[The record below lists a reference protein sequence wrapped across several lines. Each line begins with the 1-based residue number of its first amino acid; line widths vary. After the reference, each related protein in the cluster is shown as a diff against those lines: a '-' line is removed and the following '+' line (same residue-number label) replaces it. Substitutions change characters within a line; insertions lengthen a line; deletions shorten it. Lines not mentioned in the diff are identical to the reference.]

1 LSRSLAIRPPVV
13 QRGIR
18 NQERGDRVHIDRGDR
33 TADSRYSWSSRCSQG
48 CRNRPQAEGA
58 IGSINQWGPF
68 ARLTGVVLARSVL
81 FYGLRLW
88 RANTHAIEFSPA
100 ALSTTSWFTLPVT

>member
-1 LSRSLAIRPPVV
+1 VEFRIKNGAIGSTSAAVV
-13 QRGIR
+13 
-18 NQERGDRVHIDRGDR
+18 ERQIHG
-33 TADSRYSWSSRCSQG
+33 TAASSRCSQG

-88 RANTHAIEFSPA
+88 ARE
-100 ALSTTSWFTLPVT
+100 STCH